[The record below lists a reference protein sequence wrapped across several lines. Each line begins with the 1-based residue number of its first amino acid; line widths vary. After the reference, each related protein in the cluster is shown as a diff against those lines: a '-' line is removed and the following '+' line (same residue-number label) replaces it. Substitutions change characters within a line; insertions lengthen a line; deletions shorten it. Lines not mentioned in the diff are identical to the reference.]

1 MALYDEVIDVA
12 RSYLG
17 PAAPKFVNRQI
28 RAHLEIDGS
37 QLTYNDLDE
46 LAEWCYTSSKVLM
59 DEMKAKEFSDQV
71 RALSNGARI

>member
-1 MALYDEVIDVA
+1 MALYDEVIKIA
-12 RSYLG
+12 QSYMG

-37 QLTYNDLDE
+37 QLTYSDLDE

-59 DEMKAKEFSDQV
+59 DDLKAREFSNQV
-71 RALSNGARI
+71 RSLRNGARI

>member
-17 PAAPKFVNRQI
+17 PAATKFVNRQV

-37 QLTYNDLDE
+37 QLTYSDIDE

-59 DEMKAKEFSDQV
+59 DEMKAREFSEQI
-71 RALSNGARI
+71 RALRNGTRV

>member
-1 MALYDEVIDVA
+1 M
-12 RSYLG
+12 G

-37 QLTYNDLDE
+37 QLTYSDLDE

-59 DEMKAKEFSDQV
+59 DDLKAREFSNQV
-71 RALSNGARI
+71 RSLRNGARI